1 MTRQN
6 GSGTKTR
13 VTSAAAVL
21 GRHGRRRGERVDGSA
36 VSEADSAPTIETSA
50 EPSVESDD
58 DTAAEKPSSTD
69 IDDKA
74 GPGAM
79 PGEPARRGRYA
90 VELGS
95 RSRGIPISWAV
106 ILVILAAALL
116 FGWLAWLTSGQLAPW
131 KGGSFSWM
139 RHVTSSQW
147 FDAAQTAA
155 ALLAIPA
162 LAAVALVLHRRQQLN
177 YELKVM
183 AHHNAVALQDTAVAA
198 QRTAQ
203 EAAATAADQLDL
215 DERKYD
221 LEARRHSLA
230 IKVRQDERER
240 ELRRRYDMI
249 VGQLNGRDAPL
260 RLAGAY
266 ALAALADDWHRTGID
281 AERQVCV
288 NLLCAQLR
296 TPPRPHP
303 EDPEFRRS
311 VVAILR
317 EHRLRADLPDVDYD
331 AADAEKSWRACHI
344 DLTGAVLSGMNFLG
358 TDLSGVVFHG
368 ADLTQ
373 AVLADTN
380 LTGAAL
386 TQATLT
392 GGYLTNADL
401 TRADLRWAELGSVDV
416 SGATMDGALLA
427 GARNFEP
434 AARADAG
441 SYAVGAGPR

>member
-1 MTRQN
+1 
-6 GSGTKTR
+6 
-13 VTSAAAVL
+13 
-21 GRHGRRRGERVDGSA
+21 
-36 VSEADSAPTIETSA
+36 
-50 EPSVESDD
+50 
-58 DTAAEKPSSTD
+58 
-69 IDDKA
+69 
-74 GPGAM
+74 
-79 PGEPARRGRYA
+79 
-90 VELGS
+90 
-95 RSRGIPISWAV
+95 
-106 ILVILAAALL
+106 
-116 FGWLAWLTSGQLAPW
+116 
-131 KGGSFSWM
+131 
-139 RHVTSSQW
+139 
-147 FDAAQTAA
+147 
-155 ALLAIPA
+155 
-162 LAAVALVLHRRQQLN
+162 
-177 YELKVM
+177 
-183 AHHNAVALQDTAVAA
+183 
-198 QRTAQ
+198 
-203 EAAATAADQLDL
+203 
-215 DERKYD
+215 
-221 LEARRHSLA
+221 
-230 IKVRQDERER
+230 
-240 ELRRRYDMI
+240 MI

-441 SYAVGAGPR
+441 S